1 MYHTMLIFLYLF
13 DPDFLLKNF
22 LSLTTFIPIII
33 NLEVVKS
40 DSKDPF
46 ISESD
51 PIRFL
56 KKNQIDLNPTR
67 NPVLKCSRLD
77 PT

>member
-1 MYHTMLIFLYLF
+1 MYHTMLIFCTLF

-33 NLEVVKS
+33 NLDVAKF
-40 DSKDPF
+40 DPKDPSG
-46 ISESD
+46 SEPN

-56 KKNQIDLNPTR
+56 KKSQIDLNPTR
-67 NPVLKCSRLD
+67 NPR
-77 PT
+77 